1 VIGRIAATAVI
12 LLLASAGAASAGTI
26 VVDSIRADSVEI
38 GGVGCGA
45 SASVTI
51 PLTDTAFAIDV
62 RRPKVGST
70 GNDSRITEVAVVG
83 TSVRVTAVGEGF
95 ELCDPSSDPDFP
107 PSQRGWS
114 DFYPYD
120 IRFQQR
126 VTTMYWPGAQLSRKP
141 KVKPRKVTLPHV
153 ANGIKLRW
161 HSFGGRKAVAFGKL
175 KAINPPGVKCNYH
188 TCPGHNGKI
197 KVVLT
202 KPSRCPE
209 LGDTVFYGKVAFYMR
224 EKARFMKKGDLYTY
238 SHPICS
244 FGKPKPVRS
253 P

>member
-1 VIGRIAATAVI
+1 MIGRIALTTV
-12 LLLASAGAASAGTI
+12 LLVLASAGAASAGTI
-26 VVDSIRADSVEI
+26 VIDSRRADSVEI
-38 GGVGCGA
+38 RGVGCGT

-51 PLTDTAFAIDV
+51 PLSDTAFDIDA
-62 RRPKVGST
+62 RRPKVGNTAYS
-70 GNDSRITEVAVVG
+70 SRITEVAVVG
-83 TSVRVTAVGEGF
+83 TAVRVTAVGQGEDT
-95 ELCDPSSDPDFP
+95 CDPSADPDYP
-107 PSQRGWS
+107 PAQRVWS

-126 VTTMYWPGAQLSRKP
+126 VGVTYWPGAVLDRKP
-141 KVKPRKVTLPHV
+141 KAKPRKVTLPHV

-238 SHPICS
+238 SHPVCA